1 MCLPFIYVKK
11 LWKMKHFNYIVNSEQ
26 DDLVGDFSGINMVC
40 KELTSKLIVDCYS
53 SLSQSLV
60 TGGKHWYLCL
70 LNNMYN
76 QMFT

>member
-1 MCLPFIYVKK
+1 
-11 LWKMKHFNYIVNSEQ
+11 MKHFNYIVNSEQ

-60 TGGKHWYLCL
+60 TGGKH
-70 LNNMYN
+70 
-76 QMFT
+76 